1 MRPMRLPPHL
11 AAPTSPGRTHPV
23 IARGRGNS
31 LPTKLPP
38 PGLPYPVT
46 ARGRGRPCPAW
57 PSPIHRP
64 HLAAPQIHLAA
75 PTDPTWPPPIAP
87 TWCRSFCNR
96 PSRLASSACTH
107 AIEIGTDPSCLGACV
122 GGWWGLVG
130 GWWGLTVWAAGGR
143 QENALRR
150 HCPTEGAL
158 PRPYPPPQDLG
169 PLGDSILCVQVTVW
183 GILMLS
189 TPNQL
194 RAQG

>member
-122 GGWWGLVG
+122 GGWWDLVG
-130 GWWGLTVWAAGGR
+130 GWWQAGECPQTTLPHRRGLASPLPPSTRPRASGTVFYVCR
-143 QENALRR
+143 
-150 HCPTEGAL
+150 
-158 PRPYPPPQDLG
+158 
-169 PLGDSILCVQVTVW
+169 
-183 GILMLS
+183 
-189 TPNQL
+189 
-194 RAQG
+194 